1 MKTELYRA
9 LKGINAENLSE
20 ENKEELLRFFVVTED
35 HNIRNQIAFIFSDVK
50 YNRAIP
56 FIIEKI
62 NDKKLS
68 HHNGSLVYA
77 LENLDVKD
85 SFVEFVKMVCEMEYE
100 PRYQAYEILQKYAP
114 EISREI
120 REKAL
125 AILEERRILLEVTAT
140 DKGPDS
146 PFNFVEHSIEL
157 IKGQQNQTDDY

>member
-9 LKGINAENLSE
+9 LKGVNTDNLSE
-20 ENKEELLRFFVVTED
+20 EDKEELLRFFVVAEN
-35 HNIRNQIAFIFSDVK
+35 HSIRNQIAFIFSDIR

-68 HHNGSLVYA
+68 NHNGSLVFA
-77 LENLDVKD
+77 LENFDVKD
-85 SFVEFVKMVCEMEYE
+85 YFIEFVKMVCEMEYE
-100 PRYQAYEILQKYAP
+100 PRYQAYEILEKYVPA
-114 EISREI
+114 ISKEI

-125 AILEERRILLEVTAT
+125 VLLEERRMLLEVTVA

-157 IKGQQNQTDDY
+157 IKGQQNQTDNN

>member
-1 MKTELYRA
+1 MKTELYHA

-20 ENKEELLRFFVVTED
+20 ENKEELLRFFVVAED
-35 HNIRNQIAFIFSDVK
+35 HTIRNQIAFILSDVK

-62 NDKKLS
+62 NDKKLA

-85 SFVEFVKMVCEMEYE
+85 SFIEVVNMVCEMEYE
-100 PRYQAYEILQKYAP
+100 PRYQAYEILRKYAP
-114 EISREI
+114 EISEEV

-125 AILEERRILLEVTAT
+125 AILEVRRILLEITAT

-146 PFNFVEHSIEL
+146 ALDFVEHSIEL
-157 IKGQQNQTDDY
+157 IKGQQNEGTFI

>member
-9 LKGINAENLSE
+9 LKGINAENLNE
-20 ENKEELLRFFVVTED
+20 EDKEELLRFFVVTEN
-35 HNIRNQIAFIFSDVK
+35 HVIRNQIAFIFSDVK

-85 SFVEFVKMVCEMEYE
+85 SFLEFVKMVCEMEYE
-100 PRYQAYEILQKYAP
+100 PRYQAYEILRKYAP
-114 EISREI
+114 EISKEI
-120 REKAL
+120 REKSL
-125 AILEERRILLEVTAT
+125 EMLEERRILLEVTAT

-146 PFNFVEHSIEL
+146 PLNFVEHSIEL
-157 IKGQQNQTDDY
+157 IKGQQNQADNY